1 MGLFGSSRPHPQEPV
16 WTHPLLR
23 NLQAT
28 PVRRKLGGDL
38 ARLARH
44 GWTDADMND
53 YLAQVEQV
61 TGAYHAIVAAD
72 FCVEQMPGIA
82 PDEVARWVLLLHDP
96 AYAPGAETPTEA
108 LYAWMDDDPPV
119 SIPGYARA
127 AAGDHELAML
137 ALKAG
142 ITAAELARRV
152 ESNTVDREALRVLAA
167 LR

>member
-1 MGLFGSSRPHPQEPV
+1 MGMFGSSRRHPEEPV

-23 NLQAT
+23 NLHAT
-28 PVRRKLGGDL
+28 PVRQKLGGDL

-72 FCVEQMPGIA
+72 FCVELLPGIA
-82 PDEVARWVLLLHDP
+82 PDEVARWVLFLFDP
-96 AYAPGAETPTEA
+96 AYAPGTETPTEA
-108 LYAWMDDDPPV
+108 LYAWLDDDPPT
-119 SIPGYARA
+119 SITAYARA
-127 AAGDHELAML
+127 AAGDYELALL
-137 ALKAG
+137 ALRAG
-142 ITAAELARRV
+142 LAVAELARRV
-152 ESNTVDREALRVLAA
+152 ESGTVDREALRVLAA